1 MPSRLH
7 ARAVHPLPP
16 TPFFAALR
24 QRTANIWHDRP
35 RSLLQL
41 LSENL
46 LAALLVLTVA
56 ILSDRVPEPWH
67 SVANLAVAFALVAY
81 SVRLTFTQNRQQREL
96 RVREKAENSLREAR
110 DQLTD
115 SLRDARL
122 RAAELNQLTELGQLL
137 QSCITESEAYLLIS
151 AALARLLPE
160 CSGALYAMSPANHRA
175 ELIREWGNT
184 PPIEKIFEPTECWA
198 VRRGHTHNG
207 NRSSSPIQC
216 SHLKPGECP
225 NAVCIPFTAQGEIF
239 GILVLLRNQAKLRLV
254 GDVPPNALAKT
265 RRMGAAVAEQM
276 ALTLANLRLR
286 NALRDQAIRDPLTGL
301 FNRRYLQETLEREL
315 QRAARKDRPVAVMML
330 DLDHFKRCND
340 EFGHET
346 GDAVLR
352 AVGEFLR
359 NRTEDIACRYGG
371 EEFVVIL
378 PEASQEHAF
387 QRAQQI
393 REGIKRL
400 EITLEPRLNPV
411 TVSIGLA
418 CSSSNL
424 FDSTHLLEA
433 ADAALYQAK
442 RDGRDRVA
450 IHQPSAKPDAHA
462 APLPSQPSRT

>member
-1 MPSRLH
+1 VRHWLADVLS
-7 ARAVHPLPP
+7 
-16 TPFFAALR
+16 
-24 QRTANIWHDRP
+24 DRP
-35 RSLLQL
+35 RSFFRLLI
-41 LSENL
+41 ENL
-46 LAALLVLTVA
+46 IAALLVLSVA
-56 ILSDRVPEPWH
+56 ILSDQVPEPWH
-67 SVANLAVAFALVAY
+67 QVANLAVAGSLVAY
-81 SVRLTFTQNRQQREL
+81 SIRLTFSQHRQQKEL
-96 RVREKAENSLREAR
+96 RVREKAENNLREAR
-110 DQLTD
+110 DQLTH
-115 SLRDARL
+115 SLQDVRL
-122 RAAELNQLTELGQLL
+122 RATELNQLTELGQLL
-137 QSCITESEAYLLIS
+137 QSCVMESEAYLLIG

-175 ELIREWGNT
+175 ELIKEWGNT
-184 PPIEKIFEPTECWA
+184 PPIEKIFEPTQCWA
-198 VRRGHTHNG
+198 VRRGRAHNG
-207 NRSSSPIQC
+207 NRSSSPIAC

-225 NAVCIPFTAQGEIF
+225 AALCIPLTTQGEIF

-286 NALRDQAIRDPLTGL
+286 TALRDQAIRDPLTGL

-315 QRAARKDRPVAVMML
+315 QRAARKDRPVSVMML
-330 DLDHFKRCND
+330 DLDHFKGCND
-340 EFGHET
+340 EFGHEA

-359 NRTEDIACRYGG
+359 NRTRTEDIACRYGG

-378 PEASQEHAF
+378 PEASQENAY

-393 REGIKRL
+393 REGIKSL
-400 EITLEPRLNPV
+400 EIKHDPRLNPT

-424 FDSTHLLEA
+424 FDSTLLLEA

-450 IHQPSAKPDAHA
+450 VHQPSARPGE
-462 APLPSQPSRT
+462 PLPSQPLRT